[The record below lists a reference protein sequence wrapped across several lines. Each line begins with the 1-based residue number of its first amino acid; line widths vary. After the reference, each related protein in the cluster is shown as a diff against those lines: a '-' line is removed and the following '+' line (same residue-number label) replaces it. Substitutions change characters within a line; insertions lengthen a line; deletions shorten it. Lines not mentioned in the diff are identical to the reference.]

1 MTLNG
6 VTKRSHYVVA
16 EYKHYT
22 STRYTLVPTVEAKMQ
37 KQGSARYD
45 TRNRSKPKINHE
57 Q

>member
-6 VTKRSHYVVA
+6 VTKRSHYVGA

-22 STRYTLVPTVEAKMQ
+22 STRYTLVPIVEAKMQ

-45 TRNRSKPKINHE
+45 TRNRSKPQINHE